1 MRTPGR
7 RVHFVLLGGCK
18 SQTVLID
25 PLMEAI
31 AQDEELRGD
40 EEQTLERSG
49 FLATTDMIPGPVFFR
64 TTLAQHGG
72 ARGGARGS
80 SCGSYGRG
88 GGTSGARGQ
97 T

>member
-1 MRTPGR
+1 M
-7 RVHFVLLGGCK
+7 HFVLLGGCK

-64 TTLAQHGG
+64 TTRWSTRRSTRQQLRLLRTWRWHE
-72 ARGGARGS
+72 RSERS
-80 SCGSYGRG
+80 NMMR
-88 GGTSGARGQ
+88 
-97 T
+97 